1 MLVNFTS
8 ANGSPI
14 YLNPRYIIAIC
25 EEKHFGRPGVGTS
38 DGYVDTLVMT
48 TKGDFNVQE
57 TLADAALAVN
67 AALEQG
73 QPGAGTPQGTA

>member
-1 MLVNFTS
+1 MLVRFTS

-25 EEKHFGRPGVGTS
+25 EEKHFGRQGVGTPG
-38 DGYVDTLVMT
+38 GYSDTLVMT

-57 TLADAALAVN
+57 TLADVARAVN
-67 AALEQG
+67 GALEQG
-73 QPGAGTPQGTA
+73 EQDAEAPQGPI